1 MPLAPTIAPLAQFGS
16 REPHTRMRGLFAALM
31 AWRNWRATTLRLLAP
46 LFFLLLA
53 LLIDKALQ
61 ANQSRSEIFA
71 DVRTPTPEAIT
82 SIPSC
87 HEDMYIGN
95 KACIEILYSP
105 DNAVTRV
112 RRRRG
117 GSAPPCT
124 PAMHP

>member
-1 MPLAPTIAPLAQFGS
+1 MLPLAVLPLHNPGPWSLKIPRA
-16 REPHTRMRGLFAALM
+16 RLLAALL
-31 AWRNWRATTLRLLAP
+31 AWRNWRATTLRMLAP

-71 DVRTPTPEAIT
+71 DVRTPTPESIT
-82 SIPSC
+82 PIPSC

-95 KACIEILYSP
+95 KACIEVLYSP

-112 RRRRG
+112 GSRG
-117 GSAPPCT
+117 GKG
-124 PAMHP
+124 MQG